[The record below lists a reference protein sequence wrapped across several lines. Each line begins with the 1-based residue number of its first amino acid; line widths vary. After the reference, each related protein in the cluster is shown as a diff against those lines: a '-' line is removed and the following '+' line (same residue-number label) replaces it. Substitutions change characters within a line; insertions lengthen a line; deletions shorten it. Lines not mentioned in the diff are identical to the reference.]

1 MNKAFPYTSVH
12 HYLDMLLKSRSNVSA
27 AEIMELKK
35 EYWKLWYRYYR
46 REQRQRKKEYTLRLD
61 MPCLLE
67 IDRRRGRL
75 SRSKF
80 MYFLIANGLN
90 GDNQLMINDADIG
103 IIQQH
108 LVQVMNL
115 LDEMRDEDGVEI
127 EAEILERLTALEC
140 EINELVKNIQR

>member
-12 HYLDMLLKSRSNVSA
+12 HYLDTLLKSRSNVSNT
-27 AEIMELKK
+27 EIIELKK

-61 MPCLLE
+61 TPSLLE

-80 MYFLIANGLN
+80 MYFIIANGLN

-127 EAEILERLTALEC
+127 EAEILERLNALEC